1 MDHLDPVALV
11 LGHTLAH
18 ARSAGKAGPRRK
30 EVAREPAKASLAGEK
45 PLAILTSHC
54 RAAAEE
60 APLFLTSQGRETRSA
75 LPGRPSR

>member
-1 MDHLDPVALV
+1 MALV
-11 LGHTLAH
+11 WGHALAH

-30 EVAREPAKASLAGEK
+30 EVARGPAKASLAGEK
-45 PLAILTSHC
+45 PLAILMPHW

-60 APLFLTSQGRETRSA
+60 ARQFLTPQGRETRSA